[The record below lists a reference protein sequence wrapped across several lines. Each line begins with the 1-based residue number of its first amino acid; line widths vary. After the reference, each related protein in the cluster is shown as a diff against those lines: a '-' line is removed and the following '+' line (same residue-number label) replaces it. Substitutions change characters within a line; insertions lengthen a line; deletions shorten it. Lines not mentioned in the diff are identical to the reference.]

1 MEESQTFNDL
11 LFQAIMERQRMFD
24 SFYLPKLQEEY
35 RISQSAAKTIRTVL
49 IKKGIVHD
57 DPYKY
62 DSKITEIQIPPEEHF
77 TETEKAMVIGGRLAQ
92 YEAMLDYMNNY
103 YSFTCDF
110 LTTDR
115 IGKLVNLN
123 RSFSWESFS
132 TTSTRVNT
140 KGLADLVYTL
150 RAGNDP
156 LSSSIVN
163 DALSQLS
170 KSSASITK
178 ILKSLTDFHR
188 ERYKVAVRKL
198 VLPGAIINPATL
210 TTNTREA
217 VAEIKRSFAINMKG
231 QPFYNELIE
240 EILKE
245 DYSPDHAVLQQELL
259 GRLAVTQPDTAKNV
273 KNESLKPVLLD
284 GIRILGAVS
293 PQLDELAAKVA
304 DNHHTIVTADRG
316 FFEKLAAML
325 RKAFNIAE
333 KNQDIQITTVDPVT
347 QTGKRETIDV
357 QSFVEDIRHR
367 SRLYTGFALKSSPA
381 YQKIEA
387 TEESAILDLLTRHI
401 AELNVLLK
409 QCAGLDNYFKQTV
422 SAMDRERIRGIKVEI
437 SALRNNLVKANQCRA
452 EYAAQ
457 LEEQQQLKKLG
468 ITNV

>member
-1 MEESQTFNDL
+1 
-11 LFQAIMERQRMFD
+11 
-24 SFYLPKLQEEY
+24 
-35 RISQSAAKTIRTVL
+35 
-49 IKKGIVHD
+49 
-57 DPYKY
+57 
-62 DSKITEIQIPPEEHF
+62 
-77 TETEKAMVIGGRLAQ
+77 
-92 YEAMLDYMNNY
+92 MN
-103 YSFTCDF
+103 
-110 LTTDR
+110 R
-115 IGKLVNLN
+115 A
-123 RSFSWESFS
+123 FSWESFS

-140 KGLADLVYTL
+140 KGLADLVYAL

-170 KSSASITK
+170 KSSASINK

-304 DNHHTIVTADRG
+304 DNHHIIVTADRG
-316 FFEKLAAML
+316 FFDKLAAML
-325 RKAFNIAE
+325 
-333 KNQDIQITTVDPVT
+333 V
-347 QTGKRETIDV
+347 
-357 QSFVEDIRHR
+357 
-367 SRLYTGFALKSSPA
+367 
-381 YQKIEA
+381 
-387 TEESAILDLLTRHI
+387 
-401 AELNVLLK
+401 
-409 QCAGLDNYFKQTV
+409 
-422 SAMDRERIRGIKVEI
+422 
-437 SALRNNLVKANQCRA
+437 
-452 EYAAQ
+452 
-457 LEEQQQLKKLG
+457 
-468 ITNV
+468 